1 VQPGV
6 LLNELKDAAALALN
20 HAPGIRSSELKQKQA
35 GAYMDMALSCVRVL
49 LRVQAEKMKQAQV
62 ELPRH

>member
-1 VQPGV
+1 
-6 LLNELKDAAALALN
+6 
-20 HAPGIRSSELKQKQA
+20 
-35 GAYMDMALSCVRVL
+35 MDMALSCVRVL